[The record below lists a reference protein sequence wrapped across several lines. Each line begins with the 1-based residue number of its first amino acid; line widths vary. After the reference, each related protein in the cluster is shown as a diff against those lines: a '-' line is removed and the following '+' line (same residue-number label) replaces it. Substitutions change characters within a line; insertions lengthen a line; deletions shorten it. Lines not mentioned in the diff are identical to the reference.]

1 MSNLATTQSFSID
14 SERHGESHTVRMY
27 GEFDLAAVDDATRE
41 LRQLEESDAQNVIVD
56 LRELEFIDSSGIS
69 ALVEAQL
76 RFRENGSRLEFLCG
90 PGPVQR
96 VLQMTGVDTLLAI
109 A

>member
-1 MSNLATTQSFSID
+1 MSQSATIETFSVE
-14 SERHGESHTVRMY
+14 SERHGESHNIRLR
-27 GEFDLAAVDDATRE
+27 GEFDLAGYDAVTQE
-41 LRQLEESDAQNVIVD
+41 LAQVEASDAQNVIVD

-76 RFRENGSRLEFLCG
+76 RFRDSGKRLEFLCG
-90 PGPVQR
+90 PGSVQR

>member
-1 MSNLATTQSFSID
+1 MSNLATNQSFSIESVRD
-14 SERHGESHTVRMY
+14 GESHTVRLY
-27 GEFDLAAVDDATRE
+27 GEFDLAAVDDVTRE
-41 LRQLEESDAQNVIVD
+41 LRQLEEGTAQNVIVD

-69 ALVEAQL
+69 ALVEAQV

-96 VLQMTGVDTLLAI
+96 VLQMTGVHTLLAL